1 MQESEAGPCTG
12 YFNRWYFEPRK
23 LMCVPFIYGGCRGN
37 RNNFLTAQECNDAC
51 RVVRGK

>member
-1 MQESEAGPCTG
+1 VKRDLVLDTLIVGTL
-12 YFNRWYFEPRK
+12 NRENS
-23 LMCVPFIYGGCRGN
+23 CVFHLFMEGVGGN